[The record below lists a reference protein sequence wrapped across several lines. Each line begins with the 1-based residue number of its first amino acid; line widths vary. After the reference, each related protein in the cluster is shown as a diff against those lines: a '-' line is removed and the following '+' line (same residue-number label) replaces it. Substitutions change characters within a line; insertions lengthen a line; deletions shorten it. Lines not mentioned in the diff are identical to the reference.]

1 MDLLL
6 RLRNRENLG
15 FEGGTQIT
23 KISRR
28 KEASENFSGVRG
40 VYFERKAG
48 RYRARLRFCGKL
60 YNLGSYAN
68 LEDAIK
74 ARRRGEE
81 EIYDKFLEEYA
92 KMESDSL
99 PE

>member
-40 VYFERKAG
+40 VYFERKTG
-48 RYRARLRFCGKL
+48 RYRARLRFL